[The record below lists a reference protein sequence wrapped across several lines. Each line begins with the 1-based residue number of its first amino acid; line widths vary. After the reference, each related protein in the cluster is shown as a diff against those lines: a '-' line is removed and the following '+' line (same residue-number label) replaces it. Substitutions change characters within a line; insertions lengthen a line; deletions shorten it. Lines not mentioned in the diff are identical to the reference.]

1 MKSIV
6 YWTLFLFALW
16 LILSGSLHIQ
26 NLLIGF
32 VVSYAIALLY
42 VKMFKD
48 EAVYRFSLIAFL
60 KYLGVLFKNLFISN
74 IQINKRILSKEM
86 NISAAIVAVKTDL
99 ESDWKKLLLANS
111 ITLTP
116 GTLTLDI
123 KGNTLFIHT
132 LQYEEGMDTKEII
145 REFEDAI
152 RKI

>member
-6 YWTLFLFALW
+6 YWTLFLFSLW
-16 LILSGSLHIQ
+16 LILSGSLHWQ

-32 VVSYAIALLY
+32 TVSYGIALLY

-48 EAVYRFSLIAFL
+48 ETLYRFSILAFV
-60 KYLGVLFKNLFISN
+60 KYLGILFKNLLISN
-74 IQINKRILSKEM
+74 IQINKRILSPEM

-123 KGNTLFIHT
+123 KDDTLFIHT
-132 LQYEEGMDTKEII
+132 LQYEAGMDTKEII

>member
-1 MKSIV
+1 MKSII

-16 LILSGSLHIQ
+16 LILSGSLHFQ
-26 NLLIGF
+26 NLF
-32 VVSYAIALLY
+32 VGLAVSYAIALLY

-48 EAVYRFSLIAFL
+48 ETVYRFSVSAFL
-60 KYLGVLFKNLFISN
+60 GYLVVLFKNLLKSN

-86 NISAAIVAVKTDL
+86 NISAAIVAVETDL
-99 ESDWKKLLLANS
+99 DSDWKKLLLANS

-132 LQYEEGMDTKEII
+132 LQYEEGMDRKEII
-145 REFEDAI
+145 KEFEDAI

>member
-6 YWTLFLFALW
+6 YWTLLLFALW
-16 LILSGSLHIQ
+16 LILSGSLHFQ
-26 NLLIGF
+26 NLLVGL

-48 EAVYRFSLIAFL
+48 ETRYRFNVSAFFS
-60 KYLGVLFKNLFISN
+60 YIVVLFKNLVESN
-74 IQINKRILSKEM
+74 LQINKRILSKDM
-86 NISAAIVAVKTDL
+86 NISAAIVAVETDL
-99 ESDWKKLLLANS
+99 DSDWKKLLLANS

-132 LQYEEGMDTKEII
+132 LQYEEGMDRKEII
-145 REFEDAI
+145 KEFEDAI

>member
-26 NLLIGF
+26 NLLIGL

-48 EAVYRFSLIAFL
+48 ETVYRFSVSAFFQ
-60 KYLGVLFKNLFISN
+60 YLWILLKNLVKSN
-74 IQINKRILSKEM
+74 LQINKRILSPEM

-123 KGNTLFIHT
+123 KDDTLFIHT

>member
-60 KYLGVLFKNLFISN
+60 KYLGVLFKNLLISN

-123 KGNTLFIHT
+123 KGDTLFIHT
-132 LQYEEGMDTKEII
+132 LQYEEGMDKKEII

>member
-16 LILSGSLHIQ
+16 LILSASLHIQ
-26 NLLIGF
+26 NIIVGLA
-32 VVSYAIALLY
+32 VSYAIALLY

-48 EAVYRFSLIAFL
+48 ETVYRFSLSAFVL
-60 KYLGVLFKNLFISN
+60 YLGVLFKNLVKSN
-74 IQINKRILSKEM
+74 LQINKRILSKEM
-86 NISAAIVAVKTDL
+86 NISEAIVAVKTDL
-99 ESDWKKLLLANS
+99 DSDWKKLLLANS

-123 KGNTLFIHT
+123 KDDTLFIHT
-132 LQYEEGMDTKEII
+132 LQYEEGMDKKEII
-145 REFEDAI
+145 KEFEDAI

>member
-48 EAVYRFSLIAFL
+48 EGVYRFSLIAFL
-60 KYLGVLFKNLFISN
+60 KYLGVLFKNLLISN
-74 IQINKRILSKEM
+74 IQINKRILSREM

-123 KGNTLFIHT
+123 KGDTLFIHT
-132 LQYEEGMDTKEII
+132 LQYEEGMDKKEII

>member
-16 LILSGSLHIQ
+16 LILSASLDIQ
-26 NLLIGF
+26 NIIVGLG
-32 VVSYAIALLY
+32 VSYGIALLY

-48 EAVYRFSLIAFL
+48 ETTYHFSFFAFIQ
-60 KYLGVLFKNLFISN
+60 YLGVLFKNLLLSN
-74 IQINKRILSKEM
+74 LQINKRILSKEM
-86 NISAAIVAVKTDL
+86 NISAAVVAVETDL

-123 KGNTLFIHT
+123 KDNILYIHT
-132 LQYEEGMDTKEII
+132 LQYEEGMDKKEII
-145 REFEDAI
+145 KEFEDAI